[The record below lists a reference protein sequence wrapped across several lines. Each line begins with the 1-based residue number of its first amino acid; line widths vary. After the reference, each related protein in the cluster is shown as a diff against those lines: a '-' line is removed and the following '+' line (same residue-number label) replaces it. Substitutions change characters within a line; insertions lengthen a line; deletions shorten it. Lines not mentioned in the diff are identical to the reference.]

1 MADPGEGLRGLA
13 PPLLGSFQTFLAT
26 HVYPFFIPKIIVW
39 VIIWVSVQEDCSCSS
54 SWLLNHPN
62 ARSIFDEDLHARNL
76 LGLLQSIIVYQALQL
91 DDEVEGMLFCEKDI
105 PFPKSLGNEVLGWKT
120 LWQSTDRW
128 LAMKMLSQTSMVFW
142 SLPTPYRS
150 QALKLSNHF
159 HWWNKSRSALGQ
171 QCLKSDSLTSH
182 WSPDALFREIRGRGR
197 RDMPL
202 SLCKGSSKKAL
213 SS

>member
-13 PPLLGSFQTFLAT
+13 TPPLGSFQTFLAT

-91 DDEVEGMLFCEKDI
+91 DDEVEGMLFTSVRKTFHFPNPLEMRYLDGKHSGSQQIGGLRWRC
-105 PFPKSLGNEVLGWKT
+105 FPKH
-120 LWQSTDRW
+120 LWSFRHCLHPTDHKRW
-128 LAMKMLSQTSMVFW
+128 SWAIIFT
-142 SLPTPYRS
+142 
-150 QALKLSNHF
+150 
-159 HWWNKSRSALGQ
+159 G
-171 QCLKSDSLTSH
+171 
-182 WSPDALFREIRGRGR
+182 EINQ
-197 RDMPL
+197 DL
-202 SLCKGSSKKAL
+202 L
-213 SS
+213 